1 LVMWRVDWQPLPL
14 SSDIAHNL
22 TNEYHHN
29 LPCNLPCV
37 ASLAN
42 HWPART
48 RTNGLIHKEAHPVV
62 PDLLYHFKGTDAS
75 TALWSSSF
83 HLLITLFEKKGPR
96 CRRDQKMCFNTTL
109 CMRPLSGWFRAG
121 PGWVLAL
128 ARPAFFGQCKSLIS
142 FSGYWTTC
150 GYANSRIANSQ
161 TGRLADWSTRGLDN
175 SQTEHRR
182 CYRRLWVLSFHFFG
196 HLLMFSCVHT

>member
-1 LVMWRVDWQPLPL
+1 MQNFLNLVAWRVHCWIVTSWPCDELAVWRIDCLTSWPCDDLVMWRVDWQPLPL

-22 TNEYHHN
+22 TNEYHH
-29 LPCNLPCV
+29 NLPCV

-96 CRRDQKMCFNTTL
+96 CRRDQKMCFNNPLHATT
-109 CMRPLSGWFRAG
+109 
-121 PGWVLAL
+121 
-128 ARPAFFGQCKSLIS
+128 
-142 FSGYWTTC
+142 
-150 GYANSRIANSQ
+150 
-161 TGRLADWSTRGLDN
+161 
-175 SQTEHRR
+175 
-182 CYRRLWVLSFHFFG
+182 
-196 HLLMFSCVHT
+196 